1 MNTAAMRTVDLP
13 AYFTRIG
20 YAGPHAPT
28 LETLRAIHTSHAQTI
43 PFENLNP
50 LAGWPVLLDPS
61 ALEQKLLRDGRG
73 GYCFEQN
80 LLLSYVLETIGFRVT
95 RLAARVLWNMP
106 LDTIMPRSHMLLR
119 IEIDGTPYIA
129 DVGFGGLTLTTPLRL
144 TAGTPQSTT
153 HEPFRLVE
161 EPGGFIVQAEIAG
174 VWKPLYRF
182 DLQEQQVADYEVSS
196 WYLSNHP
203 KSRFVNNLLAALPE
217 PGRRYAL
224 LNNIFT
230 THHLAGKTERRAL
243 KNAGELRDA
252 LIDTFHTR
260 VPQTPDMDA
269 ALERVITRSQAAGS

>member
-1 MNTAAMRTVDLP
+1 MQAIELP

-20 YAGPHAPT
+20 YAGPPTPT
-28 LETLRAIHTSHAQTI
+28 LETLRAIHTCHAQTI

-50 LAGWPVLLDPS
+50 LAGWPVLLDAPW
-61 ALEQKLLRDGRG
+61 LQQKLLLDGRG

-106 LDTIMPRSHMLLR
+106 LDIIMPRSHMLLR
-119 IEIDGTPYIA
+119 IDVDGTPCLA

-144 TAGTPQSTT
+144 AAGTPQSTT

-161 EPGGFIVQAEIAG
+161 EPGGFIVQAEVGG

-182 DLQEQQVADYEVSS
+182 DLQEQQLADYEVSS

-203 KSRFVNNLLAALPE
+203 QSRFVNHLLAARPE

-224 LNNIFT
+224 LDNIFT
-230 THHLAGKTERRAL
+230 THHLAGATERRAL
-243 KNAGELRDA
+243 ENAGELRDA
-252 LIDTFHTR
+252 LADIFHIA